1 MYGFLRKCIRTIH
14 NIPVHK
20 RRTYVLLLYFKKFL
34 MPYEIGHIKSY
45 TPNSRRFDREPYIAT
60 IKAFIGSSEQFAIVY
75 PKKTYKNDIFQRD
88 LARLKTVVKEQDY
101 KNIKI
106 HEHYSEKQ
114 QWSIVLENTSY
125 ND

>member
-1 MYGFLRKCIRTIH
+1 
-14 NIPVHK
+14 
-20 RRTYVLLLYFKKFL
+20 

-60 IKAFIGSSEQFAIVY
+60 IKEFIGSSEQFAIVY

-88 LARLKTVVKEQDY
+88 LARFKTVVKEQDY

-106 HEHYSEKQ
+106 HTMIDIFRKNDIAPNRYGK
-114 QWSIVLENTSY
+114 Y
-125 ND
+125 NVRRIL